1 MKKIVIAIDG
11 FSSCGKSTFA
21 KRVAARMGYV
31 FIDTGAMY
39 RGVTLYGIEQRLIVD
54 GEIDVQRLVERLKDI
69 KLEFVFNPERQASD
83 LYLNGRNV
91 ESEIRTMQVSS
102 MVSRV
107 SSIGEVRRYLTTI
120 QREMGVRKGI
130 VMDGRDIGT
139 TVFPDAE
146 LKIFMTA
153 APQIRAQR
161 RYAELEAKGEK
172 VSIEEI
178 ERNLAERDLQD
189 QTRKESPLKQAAD
202 AVVLDNSDMT
212 IEDELCWFEQKIA
225 SLGL

>member
-1 MKKIVIAIDG
+1 
-11 FSSCGKSTFA
+11 
-21 KRVAARMGYV
+21 
-31 FIDTGAMY
+31 
-39 RGVTLYGIEQRLIVD
+39 
-54 GEIDVQRLVERLKDI
+54 
-69 KLEFVFNPERQASD
+69 
-83 LYLNGRNV
+83 
-91 ESEIRTMQVSS
+91 MQVSG

-107 SSIGEVRRYLTTI
+107 SSIGEVRHYLTTI

-161 RYAELEAKGEK
+161 RYAELEAKGER

-189 QTRKESPLKQAAD
+189 QTRKESPLRQAAD
-202 AVVLDNSDMT
+202 AVVLDNSEMT
-212 IEDELCWFEQKIA
+212 IEDELRWFEQKIA

>member
-1 MKKIVIAIDG
+1 
-11 FSSCGKSTFA
+11 
-21 KRVAARMGYV
+21 MGYV

-212 IEDELCWFEQKIA
+212 IEDELRWFEQKIA
-225 SLGL
+225 SLEL

>member
-1 MKKIVIAIDG
+1 
-11 FSSCGKSTFA
+11 
-21 KRVAARMGYV
+21 MGYV

-69 KLEFVFNPERQASD
+69 KLKFVFNPERQASD

-212 IEDELCWFEQKIA
+212 IEDELRWFEQKIA

>member
-21 KRVAARMGYV
+21 KRVAAQMGYV

-39 RGVTLYGIEQRLIVD
+39 RGVTLYGLEQGLISEGVID
-54 GEIDVQRLVERLKDI
+54 IQALVGELDKID
-69 KLEFVFNPERQASD
+69 LEFVFNPERQASD

-189 QTRKESPLKQAAD
+189 QTREESPLRQAAD
-202 AVVLDNSDMT
+202 AVVLDTSYMT
-212 IEDELCWFEQKIA
+212 IEDELCWFEQQINR
-225 SLGL
+225 LGL

>member
-69 KLEFVFNPERQASD
+69 KLEFVFSPERQASD

-107 SSIGEVRRYLTTI
+107 SSIGEVRRYLTRI

-212 IEDELCWFEQKIA
+212 IEDELRWFEQKIA

>member
-1 MKKIVIAIDG
+1 
-11 FSSCGKSTFA
+11 
-21 KRVAARMGYV
+21 MGYV

-189 QTRKESPLKQAAD
+189 QTREESPLRQAAD
-202 AVVLDNSDMT
+202 AVVLDTSYMT
-212 IEDELCWFEQKIA
+212 IEDELCWFEQQINR
-225 SLGL
+225 LGL

>member
-1 MKKIVIAIDG
+1 
-11 FSSCGKSTFA
+11 
-21 KRVAARMGYV
+21 
-31 FIDTGAMY
+31 MY
-39 RGVTLYGIEQRLIVD
+39 RGVTLYGLEQGLISD
-54 GEIDVQRLVERLKDI
+54 GVIDIQALVGQLDKID
-69 KLEFVFNPERQASD
+69 LEFVFNPERQASD

-212 IEDELCWFEQKIA
+212 IEDELRWFEQKIA

>member
-1 MKKIVIAIDG
+1 
-11 FSSCGKSTFA
+11 
-21 KRVAARMGYV
+21 MGYV
-31 FIDTGAMY
+31 FIETGAMY

-202 AVVLDNSDMT
+202 AVVLDNSEMT
-212 IEDELCWFEQKIA
+212 IEDELRWFEQKIA

>member
-212 IEDELCWFEQKIA
+212 IEDELRWFEQKIA
-225 SLGL
+225 SLEL

>member
-1 MKKIVIAIDG
+1 
-11 FSSCGKSTFA
+11 
-21 KRVAARMGYV
+21 MGYV

-189 QTRKESPLKQAAD
+189 QTRKESPLRQAAD

-212 IEDELCWFEQKIA
+212 IEDELRWFEQKIA

>member
-39 RGVTLYGIEQRLIVD
+39 RGVTLYGIEQGLIVD
-54 GEIDVQRLVERLKDI
+54 GEIDIQGLVERLNDI

-91 ESEIRTMQVSS
+91 ESEIRTMQVSG

-107 SSIGEVRRYLTTI
+107 SSIGEVRHYLTTI

-161 RYAELEAKGEK
+161 RYAELEAKGER

-189 QTRKESPLKQAAD
+189 QTRKESPLRQAAD
-202 AVVLDNSDMT
+202 AVVLDNSAMT
-212 IEDELCWFEQKIA
+212 IEDELRWFEQKIA

>member
-54 GEIDVQRLVERLKDI
+54 GEIDIQRLVERLKDI

-189 QTRKESPLKQAAD
+189 QTREESPLRQAAD
-202 AVVLDNSDMT
+202 AVVLDTSYMT
-212 IEDELCWFEQKIA
+212 IEDELCWFEQQINR
-225 SLGL
+225 LGL

>member
-31 FIDTGAMY
+31 FIETGAMY

-202 AVVLDNSDMT
+202 AVVLDNSEMT
-212 IEDELCWFEQKIA
+212 IEDELRWFEQKIA

>member
-54 GEIDVQRLVERLKDI
+54 GEIDVQRLVERLNDI

-212 IEDELCWFEQKIA
+212 IEDELRWFEQKIA

>member
-1 MKKIVIAIDG
+1 
-11 FSSCGKSTFA
+11 
-21 KRVAARMGYV
+21 MGYV

-153 APQIRAQR
+153 APQIRSQR

-212 IEDELCWFEQKIA
+212 IEDELRWFEQKIA

>member
-107 SSIGEVRRYLTTI
+107 SSIGDVRRYLTTI

-212 IEDELCWFEQKIA
+212 IEDELHWFEQKIA

>member
-21 KRVAARMGYV
+21 KRVAALMGYV

-54 GEIDVQRLVERLKDI
+54 GEIDVQGLVGRLNDI
-69 KLEFVFNPERQASD
+69 NIEFVFNPERQASD

-91 ESEIRTMQVSS
+91 ESEIRTMQVSG

-107 SSIGEVRRYLTTI
+107 SSIGEVRHYLTTI

-189 QTRKESPLKQAAD
+189 QTRKESPLRQAAD
-202 AVVLDNSDMT
+202 AVVLDNSAMT
-212 IEDELCWFEQKIA
+212 IEDELRWFEQKIA

>member
-39 RGVTLYGIEQRLIVD
+39 RGVTLYGIEQGLIVD
-54 GEIDVQRLVERLKDI
+54 GEIDIQGLVERLNDI

-91 ESEIRTMQVSS
+91 EAEIRTMQVSG

-107 SSIGEVRRYLTTI
+107 SSIGEVRHYLTTI

-161 RYAELEAKGEK
+161 RYAELEAKGER

-189 QTRKESPLKQAAD
+189 QTRKESPLRQAAD

-212 IEDELCWFEQKIA
+212 IEDELRWFEQKIA

>member
-39 RGVTLYGIEQRLIVD
+39 RGVTLYGIEQGLIVD
-54 GEIDVQRLVERLKDI
+54 GEIDIQGLVERLNDI

-91 ESEIRTMQVSS
+91 ESEIRTMQVSG

-107 SSIGEVRRYLTTI
+107 SSIGEVRHYLTTI

-161 RYAELEAKGEK
+161 RYAELEAKGER

-189 QTRKESPLKQAAD
+189 QTRKESPLRQAAD
-202 AVVLDNSDMT
+202 AVVLDNSEMT
-212 IEDELCWFEQKIA
+212 IEDELRWFEQKIA

>member
-212 IEDELCWFEQKIA
+212 IEDELRWFEQKIA

>member
-1 MKKIVIAIDG
+1 
-11 FSSCGKSTFA
+11 
-21 KRVAARMGYV
+21 MGYV

>member
-1 MKKIVIAIDG
+1 
-11 FSSCGKSTFA
+11 
-21 KRVAARMGYV
+21 MGYV

-212 IEDELCWFEQKIA
+212 IEDELRWFEQKIA

>member
-54 GEIDVQRLVERLKDI
+54 GEIDVQRLVERLNDI

-91 ESEIRTMQVSS
+91 ESEIRTMQVSG
-102 MVSRV
+102 MVSSV
-107 SSIGEVRRYLTTI
+107 SSIGEVRHYLTTI

-189 QTRKESPLKQAAD
+189 QTRKESPLRQAAD
-202 AVVLDNSDMT
+202 AVVLDNSEMT
-212 IEDELCWFEQKIA
+212 IEDELRWFEQKIA

>member
-21 KRVAARMGYV
+21 KRVAAQMGYV

-39 RGVTLYGIEQRLIVD
+39 RGVTLYGLERGLISD
-54 GEIDVQRLVERLKDI
+54 GVIDIQALVGQLDKID
-69 KLEFVFNPERQASD
+69 LEFVFNPERQASD

-189 QTRKESPLKQAAD
+189 QTREESPLRQAAD
-202 AVVLDNSDMT
+202 AVVLDTSYMT
-212 IEDELCWFEQKIA
+212 IEDELCWFEQQINR
-225 SLGL
+225 LGL

>member
-1 MKKIVIAIDG
+1 
-11 FSSCGKSTFA
+11 
-21 KRVAARMGYV
+21 
-31 FIDTGAMY
+31 
-39 RGVTLYGIEQRLIVD
+39 
-54 GEIDVQRLVERLKDI
+54 
-69 KLEFVFNPERQASD
+69 
-83 LYLNGRNV
+83 
-91 ESEIRTMQVSS
+91 MQVSG

-107 SSIGEVRRYLTTI
+107 SSIGEVRHYLTTI

-189 QTRKESPLKQAAD
+189 QTRKESPLRQAAD
-202 AVVLDNSDMT
+202 AVVLDNSEMT
-212 IEDELCWFEQKIA
+212 IEDELRWFEQKIA